1 MVSAAAPCLAHLD
14 APHRALLLRFCTG
27 LNALPVSGLTRKITF
42 NFLDK
47 TRAHLPDPHTC
58 THELDLPAY
67 DSKAELVEKL
77 LMVLDSFAEDPSF
90 GQE

>member
-1 MVSAAAPCLAHLD
+1 MRAITSKTAA
-14 APHRALLLRFCTG
+14 R
-27 LNALPVSGLTRKITF
+27 RKVVGAITF

-47 TRAHLPDPHTC
+47 TSEHLPDPHTC

-67 DSKAELVEKL
+67 NSKAELLEKL
-77 LMVLDSFAEDPSF
+77 RTVLDSFEADASF

>member
-1 MVSAAAPCLAHLD
+1 M
-14 APHRALLLRFCTG
+14 
-27 LNALPVSGLTRKITF
+27 SGLTRKITF

-47 TRAHLPDPHTC
+47 TREHLPDPHTC

-67 DSKAELVEKL
+67 SSKAELLEKL
-77 LMVLDSFAEDPSF
+77 RKVLELFEVDPSF